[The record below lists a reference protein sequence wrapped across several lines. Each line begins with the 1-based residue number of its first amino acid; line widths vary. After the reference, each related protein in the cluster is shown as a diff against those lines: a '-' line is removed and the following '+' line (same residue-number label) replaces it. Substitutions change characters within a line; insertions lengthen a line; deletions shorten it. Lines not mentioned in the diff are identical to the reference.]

1 MKMHEINN
9 MTYEEIE
16 RELEDL
22 LEAYS
27 NLKFQQATHQ
37 LDNPVKLK
45 YIRKDIARTKTV
57 LREFDMGIRKSK
69 NIAEKK
75 PKAESITEE
84 K

>member
-37 LDNPVKLK
+37 LDNPVK
-45 YIRKDIARTKTV
+45 
-57 LREFDMGIRKSK
+57 
-69 NIAEKK
+69 
-75 PKAESITEE
+75 
-84 K
+84 